1 MKQEVTESR
10 TDLKSQIAGYARE
23 AIEDDQFFLV
33 DVVIRGQKGSR
44 VIDVYVDGDRG
55 IGLDDLA
62 TISRQLGF
70 LIETA
75 DIIRGKYY
83 LNVSS
88 PGPER
93 ALRDRRQYAKYV
105 GKSLSLK
112 LASEGAVESV
122 SSPDPVEGVL
132 LACSD
137 ERLTL
142 QLPKDQTV
150 EIAFENVSAAQVVL
164 PW

>member
-1 MKQEVTESR
+1 MKQAVIESR
-10 TDLKSQIAGYARE
+10 TDLKSQIAGYALE

-44 VIDVYVDGDRG
+44 VIDVYVDGDQG

-75 DIIRGKYY
+75 DLVRGKYY

-93 ALRDRRQYAKYV
+93 ALRNRRQYAKFV

-112 LASEGAVESV
+112 LASAGDVD
-122 SSPDPVEGVL
+122 PDSAPDHLEGVL
-132 LACSD
+132 VACSD
-137 ERLTL
+137 ERFTL